1 MATPADSDDELYGGD
16 AVDLNLNS
24 NVGDL
29 GGASGP
35 SNRTSVGSSASAS
48 ESGGV
53 NGGVR
58 RILVDESR
66 IERGLASP
74 TLRGNVS
81 SPWDD
86 AR

>member
-1 MATPADSDDELYGGD
+1 
-16 AVDLNLNS
+16 LNLNS
-24 NVGDL
+24 NRGDL
-29 GGASGP
+29 GGASG
-35 SNRTSVGSSASAS
+35 NRASAGSSASAI
-48 ESGGV
+48 ESGGT
-53 NGGVR
+53 NEGAR

>member
-1 MATPADSDDELYGGD
+1 MATPADSEDEFFSGD
-16 AVDLNLNS
+16 AVDLSMNMS
-24 NVGDL
+24 VGGL
-29 GGASGP
+29 EVVSGP
-35 SNRTSVGSSASAS
+35 NNRTSASSSASAS
-48 ESGGV
+48 ESGGG

-66 IERGLASP
+66 TERGLVSP

-86 AR
+86 TR